1 MMPKSWTGPTLLAM
15 SDPKPITSVTIEPT
29 TGQNRIEIVRS
40 RAVAGGSPS
49 SRCRRNS
56 TIRCTTVAIATTVT
70 IAESMVETIVSLSP
84 ITASTPRVLQS
95 ARSTTASGTT
105 SQRTLRNETSSTA
118 PARTALAVP
127 SRLPSRFSIAN
138 PSRSITGSPAT
149 VPAGRS
155 AITARS
161 RSIASARKSACG
173 CEDPVVGVSGD
184 SAAGA
189 FSTQTTAAV
198 RWSVPTA
205 YPSNSSTRRRAVGL
219 VSVSMIRL
227 PSGVS
232 ARLVAE
238 AMPGTAASVS
248 VSVRSRS
255 MPGGEKR
262 SGSS

>member
-1 MMPKSWTGPTLLAM
+1 MMPKSCTGPTRLAM
-15 SDPKPITSVTIEPT
+15 SEPKPITSVAIDPT
-29 TGQNRIEIVRS
+29 TGQNRIEMVRS
-40 RAVAGGSPS
+40 SAAAGGRPS
-49 SRCRRNS
+49 SRCRRYS
-56 TIRCTTVAIATTVT
+56 TIPCTTVAIATTVT
-70 IAESMVETIVSLSP
+70 IAESMVETIVSLRP

-95 ARSTTASGTT
+95 ARSTTASGTM
-105 SQRTLRNETSSTA
+105 SQRRLRKEASRTA

-127 SRLPSRFSIAN
+127 RRLPSRFSIAN

-155 AITARS
+155 AIAARR
-161 RSIASARKSACG
+161 RSIASARKSASGRGAACV
-173 CEDPVVGVSGD
+173 DVSRDATAGD
-184 SAAGA
+184 

-205 YPSNSSTRRRAVGL
+205 YPSRSSTSLRDAGL
-219 VSVSMIRL
+219 VSISMMRL

-238 AMPGTAASVS
+238 AMPGSAASVS

-255 MPGGEKR
+255 IPAVVKC